1 MDRRTRFAA
10 LLLVFVVAVSATPA
24 AASASGKM
32 VWPVTGPILKA
43 FDGPDSPYSAGH
55 RGIDIGVPVGTPIHS
70 PAAGVVSFAGKVAGS
85 LYVSIDH
92 ANGVRSTCSWLTT
105 ATVRKGENVD
115 AGEVIGTTGLGHPGS
130 AMPPHLHFGTKI
142 DGAYVDPLSLLEAL
156 DLSELIRLV
165 PVA

>member
-1 MDRRTRFAA
+1 MRRRAPFVV
-10 LLLVFVVAVSATPA
+10 LLVVFVVVVSATPA
-24 AASASGKM
+24 AASGEMA
-32 VWPVTGPILKA
+32 WPVTGSILRG

-55 RGIDIGVPVGTPIHS
+55 RGIDIGAPVGTPILS
-70 PAAGVVSFAGKVAGS
+70 PAPGVVSFAGKVAGS

-105 ATVRKGENVD
+105 VTVKKGDSVE
-115 AGEVIGTTGLGHPGS
+115 AGRVIGTTGFGHPGS
-130 AMPPHLHFGTKI
+130 AIPHLHFGTKV
-142 DGAYVDPLSLLEAL
+142 DGTYVDPLSLLAGL

>member
-1 MDRRTRFAA
+1 MKRRALFAA
-10 LLLVFVVAVSATPA
+10 LSAVFVVAVGAGPA
-24 AASASGKM
+24 EASGKM
-32 VWPVTGPILKA
+32 LWPVTGPILRG

-55 RGIDIGVPVGTPIHS
+55 RGIDIGAPVGTLIHS
-70 PAAGVVSFAGKVAGS
+70 PASGVVSFAGKVAGS

-92 ANGVRSTCSWLTT
+92 ANGVRSTCSWLS
-105 ATVRKGENVD
+105 TVTVKKGQSVD

-130 AMPPHLHFGTKI
+130 VTPHLHFGTKI
-142 DGAYVDPLSLLEAL
+142 DGVYVDPLSLLEAM